1 MRSVLLLAPLLSPLW
16 AACGYSADPDHG
28 QTRLPDGKLPTICVI
43 PFENNSFRREL
54 EVRLTRLV
62 ADELRSRSPQSPA
75 PVAQADWHVTGTI
88 TRANERVLSED
99 TDDSVRESS
108 FWMTCEIVLRDRA
121 TDRIIETHSIT
132 KHQPFSDRAGRF
144 QTDSQAAEEVMR
156 EIAEATVYWLE
167 AMESKQSQ

>member
-1 MRSVLLLAPLLSPLW
+1 MRYALLLLAPVL
-16 AACGYSADPDHG
+16 AFCGYGVDADHG
-28 QTRLPDGKLPTICVI
+28 QTRLPNGSLPTIFVV

-54 EVRLTRLV
+54 ELRLTRLV
-62 ADELRSRSPQSPA
+62 DDELRSRSPQSPA
-75 PVAQADWHVTGTI
+75 PRAHADWHVTGTI

-108 FWMTCEIVLRDRA
+108 FRMTCEIVLRDRA
-121 TDRIIETHSIT
+121 TDRIIGTYSIT
-132 KHQPFSDRAGRF
+132 KNQPFSDRAGRF
-144 QTDSQAAEEVMR
+144 QTDFQAAEEVMR